1 MVQLIRPLLAVS
13 SLNPAI
19 QNDRVPRYSHVK
31 SNKVPSIKVVAALT
45 IQPQGMRPMIDFI
58 YNLNEQLPSWTEKHA
73 HTIEEIALAT
83 STSIPHV
90 IQYLSE
96 GLGKDVELSQSITT
110 EEAQRVLE
118 ALALSNRPLMEERE
132 RLLALRRQNAV
143 AAFERSLEKSIEMQ
157 AARNWHGA
165 YRSLHY
171 LAGQY
176 EKDLPVDLLVT
187 TLSEAIRCGIK
198 AQTNIQE
205 LGQLLQKAVGYAMG
219 TRSRQGVEDAL
230 DLVDAY
236 GEFFFQE
243 NTGRG
248 PLLLGNILAV
258 VEEPAARYEL
268 WDTYKRLVDRLYP
281 L

>member
-1 MVQLIRPLLAVS
+1 
-13 SLNPAI
+13 
-19 QNDRVPRYSHVK
+19 
-31 SNKVPSIKVVAALT
+31 
-45 IQPQGMRPMIDFI
+45 MIDFI
-58 YNLNEQLPSWTEKHA
+58 YNLHEQLPVLTEKSA
-73 HTIEEIALAT
+73 FTVEEIARAT
-83 STSIPHV
+83 STAIPHV

-96 GLGKDVELSQSITT
+96 GLGKDVELNQSITS

-118 ALALSNRPLMEERE
+118 ALSLSNRPLMEERE
-132 RLLALRRQNAV
+132 RLMAQRRAY
-143 AAFERSLEKSIEMQ
+143 ATACFERSMEKSLHMQ
-157 AARNWHGA
+157 SAKNWHGA

-176 EKDLPVDLLVT
+176 EKDLPVELLVT

-219 TRSRQGVEDAL
+219 THSRQGVEDAL

-258 VEEPAARYEL
+258 IEEPAARFEL
-268 WDTYKRLVDRLYP
+268 WETYKKLVDRLYP

>member
-1 MVQLIRPLLAVS
+1 
-13 SLNPAI
+13 
-19 QNDRVPRYSHVK
+19 
-31 SNKVPSIKVVAALT
+31 
-45 IQPQGMRPMIDFI
+45 MIDFI
-58 YNLNEQLPSWTEKHA
+58 YNLNEKLPFWLEGSA
-73 HTIEEIALAT
+73 HTVEEIALAT
-83 STSIPHV
+83 ATSVPHV

-96 GLGKDVELSQSITT
+96 GLGKDVELNQSITV
-110 EEAQRVLE
+110 EEAQRVME
-118 ALALSNRPLMEERE
+118 ALALANRHLMEERE
-132 RLLALRRQNAV
+132 RLLAELRAH
-143 AAFERSLEKSIEMQ
+143 ATTCFERSMERALEMQ
-157 AARNWHGA
+157 AAKNWHGA
-165 YRSLHY
+165 YRSLYY

-205 LGQLLQKAVGYAMG
+205 LGQMLQKAVGYAMG
-219 TRSRQGVEDAL
+219 THSRQGVEDAL

-258 VEEPAARYEL
+258 VEEPAARFEL